1 MNPKKLLVTLVFFIA
16 TAFLFSRILSYYI
29 ESTTPSVILDLENS
43 RESNPKLGLIL
54 GGYTGF
60 ETTYNEN
67 DFKKDTLP
75 FKVKFFGKGTSIS
88 LNALAK
94 RQGEFK
100 WRLIRV
106 DTIYLAK

>member
-1 MNPKKLLVTLVFFIA
+1 MNPKKLLIILVSFIA
-16 TAFLFSRILSYYI
+16 TAFLFSKILFYYV
-29 ESTTPSVILDLENS
+29 ESTTPNVVLDIENS
-43 RESNPKLGLIL
+43 RESNPKLELIL
-54 GGYTGF
+54 GGYAGF

-75 FKVKFFGKGTSIS
+75 FKVKFFGKGASIS

-100 WRLIRV
+100 WRLIRI
-106 DTIYLAK
+106 DTTYLAK